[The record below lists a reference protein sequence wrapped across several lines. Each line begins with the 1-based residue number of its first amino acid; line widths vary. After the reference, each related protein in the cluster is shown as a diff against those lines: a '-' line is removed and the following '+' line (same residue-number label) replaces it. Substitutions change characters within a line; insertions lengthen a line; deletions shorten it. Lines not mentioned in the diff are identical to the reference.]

1 MYKDIAPAADIFV
14 IKYPETI
21 IPTPTESDYAIGF
34 IRRYF
39 LKKATDDNGHIF
51 EVKDSIYTEY
61 IKNPFWIGGTIKWR
75 IAGPVD
81 EIYDLNGNLKDK
93 GVPASNKGGIVLAS
107 QNLKN
112 IGLYLP
118 NLLQFYRKQ
127 FGKSEYFSYIEFV

>member
-1 MYKDIAPAADIFV
+1 MFLSIVDAVDILAAFEFGTPLSSISPLISNTGSKGPAIRHF
-14 IKYPETI
+14 ILSPI
-21 IPTPTESDYAIGF
+21 QNGF
-34 IRRYF
+34 LVYS
-39 LKKATDDNGHIF
+39 
-51 EVKDSIYTEY
+51 VYTEY

-118 NLLQFYRKQ
+118 NLLQFYRK
-127 FGKSEYFSYIEFV
+127 